1 MVHRFVPIHALEL
14 CQLGTLRCEFRKTN
28 DESQDLVEL
37 TQLRQF
43 LAVAESGSLS
53 QAARALGISQP
64 GLTRSIKRLEEEL
77 DTALFSRR
85 PRGVELTQAGVA
97 LQRHANA
104 VRIQLVDAADEVASL
119 AHRRDAFVRIGAG
132 PSWLNHLLPMVVA
145 RAVAGDP
152 ALRVEVTTGQADRLF
167 AALRE
172 GRIDLVLGAM
182 PEGAA
187 SAGLTFTEL
196 TRDDVWVVARRGHR
210 LAEKKHIALE
220 ALAKE
225 RWVLA
230 GPEMFLRRR
239 LDSLLASQGLKLPA
253 PAVEADST
261 SFILAVVQCSD
272 LLGITTS
279 DMLRGAAGRGVVR
292 LNVRHAAMN
301 RPTGIVRRSRNV
313 LPAAAEELVTA
324 IRRAATAE
332 GR

>member
-1 MVHRFVPIHALEL
+1 M
-14 CQLGTLRCEFRKTN
+14 
-28 DESQDLVEL
+28 EL

-43 LAVAESGSLS
+43 LAVAECGSLS
-53 QAARALGISQP
+53 RAARALGISQP

-77 DTALFSRR
+77 GAALLSRR

-104 VRIQLVDAADEVASL
+104 VRVQLVDAAGEVASL
-119 AHRRDAFVRIGAG
+119 ARRRDAVVRVGAG
-132 PSWLNHLLPMVVA
+132 PSWLNHLLPAVVA
-145 RAVAGDP
+145 RAVAKDP
-152 ALRVEVTTGQADRLF
+152 SLRVEVTSGQADRLF

-172 GRIDLVLGAM
+172 GHIDVVLGAM

-187 SAGLTFTEL
+187 GVGLSFIEL

-210 LAEKKHIALE
+210 LADKKSISLE
-220 ALAKE
+220 ELTRE

-239 LDSLLASQGLKLPA
+239 LDSLLASQGLSLPA

-261 SFILAVVQCSD
+261 AFILSVVQCSD

-279 DMLRGAAGRGVVR
+279 DMMQGAAGRRIVR
-292 LNVRHAAMN
+292 LNVRHAAMH
-301 RPTGIVRRSRNV
+301 RPTGIVRRSKTM
-313 LPAAAEELVTA
+313 LSAAAEEFVKA
-324 IRRAATAE
+324 IRQAATAE
-332 GR
+332 AR

>member
-1 MVHRFVPIHALEL
+1 MHGGYVS
-14 CQLGTLRCEFRKTN
+14 GYTLPEQDIKI
-28 DESQDLVEL
+28 DDAGQDLMEL

-43 LAVAESGSLS
+43 LAVAERGSLS

-77 DTALFSRR
+77 DTQLFSRR
-85 PRGVELTQAGVA
+85 PRGVDLTAAGVA
-97 LQRHANA
+97 LQRHAHA
-104 VRIQLVDAADEVASL
+104 VQIQMVEAANEVASL
-119 AHRRDAFVRIGAG
+119 AQRRDTIVRIGAG
-132 PSWLNHLLPMVVA
+132 PSWLNHLLPAVVA
-145 RAVAGDP
+145 RAAARDP

-172 GRIDLVLGAM
+172 GRIDVVLGAM
-182 PEGAA
+182 PEGTA
-187 SAGLTFTEL
+187 SAGLSFIEL

-210 LAEKKHIALE
+210 LAARKNVSLGELI
-220 ALAKE
+220 KE

-239 LDSLLASQGLKLPA
+239 LDSLLASQGLRMPA

-261 SFILAVVQCSD
+261 PFILAVVQCSD

-292 LNVRHAAMN
+292 LNVRHAAMT
-301 RPTGIVRRSRNV
+301 RPTGIVRRSKTV
-313 LPAAAEELVTA
+313 LSAAAQGFVTA
-324 IRRAATAE
+324 IRQAATA
-332 GR
+332 GMR